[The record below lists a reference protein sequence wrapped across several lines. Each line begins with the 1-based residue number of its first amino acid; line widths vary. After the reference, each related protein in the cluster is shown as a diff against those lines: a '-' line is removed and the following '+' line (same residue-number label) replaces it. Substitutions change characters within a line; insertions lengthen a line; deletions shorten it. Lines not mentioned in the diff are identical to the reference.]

1 MQTLHQALLLKKL
14 YLLESCGFSYCDPQF
29 LAPAQRGFQSR
40 DARDLRSIVES
51 CKLCAHKN
59 SPASFGLC
67 HTDSKLV
74 FVTLFPILDAQ
85 MRFSSRAAMML
96 KNIIEKVFLLSLNQV
111 SILSLLKCEI
121 PKEQEQ
127 SSVESCMGYFLKQ
140 LEFSKAKVLVV
151 FGKEAYAYLTKDGS
165 HYQNAQGKLLKWNHW
180 EVFPT
185 FSLQMLVRQPEL
197 KLDAHKEFLKL
208 KQLIGDKNV

>member
-29 LAPAQRGFQSR
+29 LAPAQKGFQSR
-40 DARDLRSIVES
+40 NASDLQGIIES
-51 CKLCAHKN
+51 CKLCALKN

-67 HTDSKLV
+67 YSDSKLV
-74 FVTLFPILDAQ
+74 FITLAPILDAQ
-85 MRFSSRAAMML
+85 MRFNSNTAIML
-96 KNIIEKVFLLSLNQV
+96 KNIIEKVFLLPLNKV

-121 PKEQEQ
+121 PKAQEQ
-127 SSVESCMGYFLKQ
+127 TSIESCMGYFLKQ
-140 LEFSKAKVLVV
+140 LEFSNAKVLVV
-151 FGKEAYAYLTKDGS
+151 FGQEAYAYLTKDGS
-165 HYQNAQGKLLKWNHW
+165 HYPNVQGKLLRWNHW

-185 FSLQMLVRQPEL
+185 FALQTLVRQPEL
-197 KLDAHKEFLKL
+197 KLDAHKEFLRL